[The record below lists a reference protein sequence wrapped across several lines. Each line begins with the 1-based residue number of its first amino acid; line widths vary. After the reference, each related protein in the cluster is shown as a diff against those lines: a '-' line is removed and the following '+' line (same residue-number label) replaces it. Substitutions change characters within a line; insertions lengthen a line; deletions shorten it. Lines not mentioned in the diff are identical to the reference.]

1 MVRVFV
7 VFSLVVIGLL
17 RPAAAQQAERVFV
30 QVEALPSLQEAQ
42 TRARAYAARLP
53 DVNGFALGAG
63 WYAVTLGPY
72 PRDDASTLLFRY
84 RNAGLIPGD
93 SYIARSSDYGQRFW
107 PVGAIQRDP
116 PATALPRADGVGT
129 LEAPAPLPEPEPAGE
144 TPAEARRSE
153 AALTRRE
160 RAELQEA
167 LRWAGFYG
175 GAIDAAF
182 GRGTRGAMADWQA
195 ANGHE
200 VTGILTT
207 RQRAALL
214 GQYNAIFEELGLASV
229 ADATAGIEMLM
240 PTAAVTFDRH
250 EYPFAHYEATG
261 EVQDARVL
269 LISQAGDRD
278 TLAGLFDIMQTLEIV
293 PPEGPRTR
301 TGDRFTLEGRNA
313 GIVSYTEA
321 SLEGGRIKG
330 FTLVWP
336 ADDETRR
343 ARLLEEMRESFTRLA
358 GVLPPSAGSD
368 DAQAVD
374 LVSGLAVRVP
384 RLSRSGFYIDDRG
397 TVLTTAEAVRG
408 CGRITL
414 EGEFDARVVT
424 LDEALGVAVLRPVSA
439 LAPAEVAAFSD
450 GSARLRSEVAVSGY
464 SFGGQLTAPT
474 LTFGRL
480 AALNGLQGETEIKRL
495 DLDALPG
502 DAGGPVFDETGAVM
516 GLLLPRAEGDRQ
528 LPGDVRFA
536 ARSDALRPLIE
547 AAGVPART
555 AQPAAA
561 IAPEDLTRRAMDMTV
576 LVSCWE

>member
-1 MVRVFV
+1 MVRFLAVFCV
-7 VFSLVVIGLL
+7 VLLALL
-17 RPAAAQQAERVFV
+17 RPAAAQDAGEQVWV

-42 TRARAYAARLP
+42 DRARAYAARLP
-53 DVNGFALGAG
+53 DVSGFSLGTG
-63 WYAVTLGPY
+63 WYAIALGPY
-72 PRDDASTLLFRY
+72 ARDDATTLLFRY
-84 RNAGLIPGD
+84 RSQGLIPSD
-93 SYIARSSDYGQRFW
+93 SYIARSSDYGQQFW
-107 PVGAIQRDP
+107 PVGAP
-116 PATALPRADGVGT
+116 PLDRPAAPLPGT
-129 LEAPAPLPEPEPAGE
+129 GEIVAEPAPEPEPEPADE

-153 AALTRRE
+153 AALTREE
-160 RAELQEA
+160 RVELQEA

-195 ANGHE
+195 ANGYE
-200 VTGILTT
+200 ATGILTT
-207 RQRAALL
+207 RQRAELL

-229 ADATAGIEMLM
+229 VDDAAGIEMLLPM
-240 PTAAVTFDRH
+240 GAVAFDRH

-261 EVQDARVL
+261 TVENARVL

-293 PPEGPRTR
+293 PPEGPRAR
-301 TGDRFTLEGRNA
+301 RGDRFTLEGRNA
-313 GIVSYTEA
+313 EIASYTEA

-336 ADDETRR
+336 TGDEARR
-343 ARLLEEMRESFTRLA
+343 KRLLEEMRESFTRLA

-368 DAQAVD
+368 DGQVVD

-384 RLSRSGFYIDDRG
+384 KLSRSGFYIDGRG

-414 EGEFDARVVT
+414 DGEFEAQLVT
-424 LDEALGVAVLRPVSA
+424 LDEALGVAVLRPAST
-439 LAPAEVAAFSD
+439 LAPAEVAAFSE
-450 GSARLRSEVAVSGY
+450 GPARLRSEVAVSGY

-480 AALNGLQGETEIKRL
+480 AGMNGLQGETEVKRL
-495 DLDALPG
+495 ELAALPG
-502 DAGGPVFDETGAVM
+502 DAGGPVFDETGAVVGM
-516 GLLLPRAEGDRQ
+516 LLPPPDGDRR
-528 LPGDVRFA
+528 LPEDVRFA
-536 ARSDALRPLIE
+536 AKTGALLPVIE
-547 AAGVPART
+547 AAGVPAR
-555 AQPAAA
+555 AAPSAPA
-561 IAPEDLTRRAMDMTV
+561 IAPEDLTRRARAMTV